1 MNAALIG
8 SVSSSVATLRG
19 ILRGGLPVSCVLG
32 LHPRHQATVSDYC
45 DLRPDTE
52 AAGIPFLAFDK
63 VTEPAVTAFLR
74 EHQPDW
80 LFVIGISQL
89 VPASVRDIARVAAV
103 GFHPTPLPEGRGR
116 APVAWTI
123 LLQRQAAANLFFLTD
138 EADAGDIIE
147 QRPVEVL
154 PDDYSEDLIQRT
166 NVVLEQMVA
175 DLSPAFVSGKVPRRP
190 QDHNK
195 ATYYK
200 RRRPEDGLIEWSRS
214 ADEIYRLIRAA
225 GRPYPGAFTF
235 CDRRKLII
243 WRAKP
248 VEGSQ
253 ASATPGEVVAESDR
267 PTVQTGAGLLQLTE
281 IQVVDD
287 PGARLAVGQR
297 LG

>member
-1 MNAALIG
+1 
-8 SVSSSVATLRG
+8 
-19 ILRGGLPVSCVLG
+19 
-32 LHPRHQATVSDYC
+32 
-45 DLRPDTE
+45 
-52 AAGIPFLAFDK
+52 
-63 VTEPAVTAFLR
+63 
-74 EHQPDW
+74 
-80 LFVIGISQL
+80 
-89 VPASVRDIARVAAV
+89 
-103 GFHPTPLPEGRGR
+103 
-116 APVAWTI
+116 VAWTI

-154 PDDYSEDLIQRT
+154 PDDYSEDLIRRT

-175 DLSPAFVSGKVPRRP
+175 DLSPAFASGKVLRRP
-190 QDHNK
+190 QDHSK

-200 RRRPEDGLIEWSRS
+200 RRRPEDGLIDWRRP

-235 CDRRKLII
+235 CDGRKVII

-248 VEGSQ
+248 VEGSK
-253 ASATPGEVVAESDR
+253 AKAAPGEVVAESPDGS
-267 PTVQTGAGLLQLTE
+267 TVQAGDRLLQLTD
-281 IQVVDD
+281 IQFVDD